1 MMTLCIELQ
10 GSVIKQ
16 QVSPLRVLNPIPLS
30 NILVQARLCLY
41 LQGVL

>member
-10 GSVIKQ
+10 GSVFKQ
-16 QVSPLRVLNPIPLS
+16 QVSPLQVLNPIPLG
-30 NILVQARLCLY
+30 NFLVQARLCLY